1 MKVNLIHRGKSFLLF
16 RMPAICLALSILMIS
31 CTKKQIIHSDK
42 QVADGKYDIAFPYG
56 GDYKS
61 IESILESVRLL
72 NSSAFYESYS
82 FPPDDRIKK
91 KDLQP
96 ALFKDNKYPK
106 SVYNDFVVGTAT
118 IIYYKENRVAVL
130 TCAHVVDFPDTI
142 ITYYE
147 MGKVSEESVIS
158 TVSFKKR
165 QTNYVAD
172 LPQGEDYDIMAID
185 YKLDVAVLGK
195 KLHGETDK
203 SIRVFK
209 YPTGAARELNWGSL
223 VYLVG
228 FPSGKK
234 MITTGIVSSPNRDQN
249 HNFLLDALFNR
260 GFSGGIVLAIRDG
273 LPNFELVGLVNAVA
287 ADKEVFL
294 VPRDL
299 GELADLNFI
308 VPYTGE
314 IYAVPRKKI
323 NYGISYGIGIE
334 AILDFL
340 KQNKSSLQKAGYHFN
355 DFFEPEAL

>member
-1 MKVNLIHRGKSFLLF
+1 MKAKLLF
-16 RMPAICLALSILMIS
+16 FMPAICLILTLLAAS
-31 CTKKQIIHSDK
+31 CIKKQVIHSE
-42 QVADGKYDIAFPYG
+42 QAVDGKYDIAFPYG

-61 IESILESVRLL
+61 LESILESIRLL
-72 NSSAFYESYS
+72 NSSTFYESYS
-82 FPPDDRIKK
+82 FTPDEQIRK

-96 ALFKDNKYPK
+96 DLFKDGKYPK
-106 SVYNDFVVGTAT
+106 SLYSDFAVGTAT
-118 IIYYKENRVAVL
+118 IIYRKENRVAVL

-142 ITYYE
+142 INYYE
-147 MGKVSEESVIS
+147 MGKISEESIIS
-158 TVSFKKR
+158 SVSFKKK
-165 QTNYVAD
+165 QTNYVVD
-172 LPQGEDYDIMAID
+172 LPQGEDYSILAMDH
-185 YKLDVAVLGK
+185 KLDVAVLGK
-195 KLHGETDK
+195 KLHGDADK
-203 SIRVFK
+203 ASIKVFK

-234 MITTGIVSSPNRDQN
+234 MITTGIVSSPNRDAN

-287 ADKEVFL
+287 ADKEIFL

-299 GELADLNFI
+299 GEFTDLDFF

-323 NYGISYGIGIE
+323 NYGISYGIAIE
-334 AILDFL
+334 AILNFL
-340 KQNKSSLQKAGYHFN
+340 KQNKENFEKAGYHFE
-355 DFFEPEAL
+355 DFFYTGTL